1 MLRQVEKGDPS
12 LFLFF
17 FFRFMRE
24 RESTLAHMLRCGGRS
39 DLVFSIMWV
48 MRIRLGARALLLPQA
63 SLQLFIFSELILE
76 VE

>member
-1 MLRQVEKGDPS
+1 MLRQVEKSDPS

-17 FFRFMRE
+17 FFHFMRE
-24 RESTLAHMLRCGGRS
+24 RALAHMLQYGGRS

-76 VE
+76 IE

>member
-1 MLRQVEKGDPS
+1 MILVAV
-12 LFLFF
+12 FLFSSY
-17 FFRFMRE
+17 E
-24 RESTLAHMLRCGGRS
+24 RECASTHAPVWGRS